1 MKKRLIGVLAFALA
15 VSAGAAFVLYQLIAS
30 KMTVGA
36 APKAPTT
43 KVLVAAHDLPLGA
56 LIQERD
62 VVPQDYLTVPAGAI
76 VKKEDIVGRG
86 VTTPIHQDAPFYEA
100 ALAPKGAGAGFAS
113 TIPSGMRAFAVHVNE
128 VVGVAGFAVAGMRVD
143 VLVAGTP
150 PGSTEN
156 VGSIT
161 RTLLQNVQVLSAG
174 QNYQKDAEGKP
185 VLVQVVN
192 LLVTPE
198 QAEIL
203 NLATQLTIQLVL
215 RNPTDKVIVTTPG
228 ASTLNL
234 FAGGKFHAPRAEV
247 ESNRPAPVI
256 YRPAIVAPKPAGPPQ
271 MVTIEVFEGSK
282 KIESRFRNPEAGM
295 NPDTPGTPG
304 AASYAEPFG
313 PAVQSAVSTVPPEVK
328 P

>member
-36 APKAPTT
+36 SSKPTAT
-43 KVLVAAHDLPLGA
+43 KVLVAARDLELGA
-56 LIQERD
+56 LIQDRD
-62 VVPQDYLTVPAGAI
+62 VIPQDYLTAPPGAI
-76 VKKEDIVGRG
+76 LKKEDIVGRG
-86 VTTPIHQDAPFYEA
+86 VISPLHQDAPFYESS
-100 ALAPKGAGAGFAS
+100 LAPKGAGAGFAS
-113 TIPSGMRAFAVHVNE
+113 TIPQGMRAFAVHVNE

-143 VLVAGTP
+143 LLVAGSP
-150 PGSTEN
+150 PGAQEN
-156 VGSIT
+156 VGSVT

-203 NLATQLTIQLVL
+203 NLATQQTIQLVL
-215 RNPTDKVIVTTPG
+215 RNPTDKAIVNTPG
-228 ASTLNL
+228 AATINL
-234 FAGGKFHAPRAEV
+234 FEGGKYRPHLQAASAPRPLPPLG
-247 ESNRPAPVI
+247 PAPPPI
-256 YRPAIVAPKPAGPPQ
+256 AKPALMPQ
-271 MVTIEVFEGSK
+271 TVTIEVFQGAR
-282 KIESRFRNPEAGM
+282 KIESTFK
-295 NPDTPGTPG
+295 NPDTVSNAG
-304 AASYAEPFG
+304 ANS
-313 PAVQSAVSTVPPEVK
+313 VSSSEVK

>member
-36 APKAPTT
+36 STSKPATT
-43 KVLVAAHDLPLGA
+43 KVLVAAKDLELGA
-56 LIQERD
+56 LITERD
-62 VVPQDYLTVPAGAI
+62 VITQDYLTVPAGAI
-76 VKKEDIVGRG
+76 LKKEDIVGRG
-86 VTTPIHQDAPFYEA
+86 VTTPVHQDAPFYEN

-128 VVGVAGFAVAGMRVD
+128 VVGVAGFAVAGMHVD
-143 VLVAGTP
+143 VLVAGSP
-150 PGSTEN
+150 PGGSQEN
-156 VGSIT
+156 VGNVT
-161 RTLLQNVQVLSAG
+161 RTLMQNVQVLSAG

-192 LLVTPE
+192 LLVTPG

-203 NLATQLTIQLVL
+203 NLATQQTIQLVL
-215 RNPTDKVIVTTPG
+215 RNPTDTMIVNTPG

-234 FAGGKFHAPRAEV
+234 FAGGTFHAPRPQTEPENKVAAY
-247 ESNRPAPVI
+247 RPPPLPPPAPVVV
-256 YRPAIVAPKPAGPPQ
+256 RSTMPQ
-271 MVTIEVFEGSK
+271 TVTIEVFSGSRRA
-282 KIESRFRNPEAGM
+282 ESTFKNPDARNP
-295 NPDTPGTPG
+295 D
-304 AASYAEPFG
+304 AAYPPLAAP
-313 PAVQSAVSTVPPEVK
+313 PAVETTAVPAEVK

>member
-36 APKAPTT
+36 STSKPATT
-43 KVLVAAHDLPLGA
+43 KVFVAAKDLELGA
-56 LIQERD
+56 LITERD
-62 VVPQDYLTVPAGAI
+62 VITQDYLTVPAGAI
-76 VKKEDIVGRG
+76 LKKEDIVNRG
-86 VTTPIHQDAPFYEA
+86 VITPVHQDAPFYEN

-128 VVGVAGFAVAGMRVD
+128 VVGVAGFAVAGMHVD
-143 VLVAGTP
+143 VLVAGSP
-150 PGSTEN
+150 PGAAAEN

-161 RTLLQNVQVLSAG
+161 RTLMQNVQVLSAG

-192 LLVTPE
+192 LLVTPG

-203 NLATQLTIQLVL
+203 NLATQQTIQLVL
-215 RNPTDKVIVTTPG
+215 RNPTDTTIVNTPG
-228 ASTLNL
+228 ASTLNV
-234 FAGGKFHAPRAEV
+234 FAGGTFRAPRAQPEPEKV
-247 ESNRPAPVI
+247 AYRPPPPAPAPV
-256 YRPAIVAPKPAGPPQ
+256 VARSTMPQ
-271 MVTIEVFEGSK
+271 TVTIEVFSGSRRA
-282 KIESRFRNPEAGM
+282 ESTFKNPDARNPDA
-295 NPDTPGTPG
+295 PSTAP
-304 AASYAEPFG
+304 SV
-313 PAVQSAVSTVPPEVK
+313 PAAVSAAAVPAEVK